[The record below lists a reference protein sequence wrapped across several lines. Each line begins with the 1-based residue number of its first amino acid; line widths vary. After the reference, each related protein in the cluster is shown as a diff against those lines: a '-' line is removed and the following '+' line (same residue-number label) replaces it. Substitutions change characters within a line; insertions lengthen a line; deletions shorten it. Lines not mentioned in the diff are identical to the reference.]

1 MNQPR
6 ETPAELAVLHTMR
19 CIGHAGSQRVAN
31 ASGLA
36 QTEVDLQLER
46 LRERGLV
53 SLDEGVF
60 GGWSL
65 TISGR
70 DWAETAI
77 RDEVREANA
86 SSLVESAYRE
96 FLPLNAVVM
105 VICHDWQMQSL
116 GGRPVANDHSDHRYD
131 DAVLARL
138 SSADQ
143 GAQTICEKLADRL
156 GRFGV
161 YGHRLTTALR
171 RADDGELNYV
181 TDDLESYHNVWFQ
194 LHEDLLVTCGI
205 SREEEREREA

>member
-1 MNQPR
+1 
-6 ETPAELAVLHTMR
+6 MR
-19 CIGHAGSQRVAN
+19 CIGHAGSQRVAW

-36 QTEVDLQLER
+36 ATDVDHQLGL

-53 SLDEGVF
+53 ALDEGVF

-65 TISGR
+65 TITGR
-70 DWAETAI
+70 GWAETAI
-77 RDEVREANA
+77 EDEVRKANA
-86 SSLVESAYRE
+86 SFLVQTAYRD
-96 FLPLNAVVM
+96 FLPLNSVVM
-105 VICHDWQMQSL
+105 AICHDWQMQSL

-138 SSADQ
+138 TSADEA
-143 GAQTICEKLADRL
+143 AQTICERLADRL
-156 GRFGV
+156 ARFAI

-171 RADDGELNYV
+171 RAHAGELHYV

-205 SREEEREREA
+205 SREEEWDREA

>member
-1 MNQPR
+1 MSQPL
-6 ETPAELAVLHTMR
+6 EASPELAVLHTMR
-19 CIGHAGSQRVAN
+19 CIGHAGSQRVAS

-36 QTEVDLQLER
+36 PTEVDHQLER
-46 LRERGLV
+46 LREQGFV

-65 TISGR
+65 TLSGR

-77 RDEVREANA
+77 EDEVREANA
-86 SSLVESAYRE
+86 SSLVQTAYQG

-105 VICHDWQMQSL
+105 AICHDWQMQSL
-116 GGRPVANDHSDHRYD
+116 GGRPVANDHNDHRYD

-138 SSADQ
+138 SSADEA
-143 GAQTICEKLADRL
+143 AQTICESLADRL
-156 GRFGV
+156 GRFAI

-171 RADDGELNYV
+171 RAHDGELHYV